1 MNRHGIFSAGCT
13 LLLAFGLASTAVAGA
28 ASAPKIHW
36 KSERITLPTSDLTFT
51 GPGGQVLNTY
61 CLMCHSADFVNEQPA
76 VSLATWKVEVSKMK
90 NAFGAPIPEDQIDHI
105 AEVLY
110 QRFGPPKP

>member
-1 MNRHGIFSAGCT
+1 MNRHDIFSAGCT
-13 LLLAFGLASTAVAGA
+13 LFLAFGLASTAAGA

-61 CLMCHSADFVNEQPA
+61 CLMCHSADFLNEQPA

-90 NAFGAPIPEDQIDHI
+90 NGFGAPIPEDQIDPI